1 MVVPKTG
8 GSNNRPQH
16 TVILFIGTPLN
27 FGKNSYIPRVPKA
40 GRNFQVLQCLRRLVQ
55 VLGLGKSQPRTL
67 ANAFR
72 GGRASAEG
80 GTQGSSLHLL
90 YGHLA
95 VCIFHVRRVEEQQ
108 GS

>member
-8 GSNNRPQH
+8 GSKNRSQH
-16 TVILFIGTPLN
+16 TVIGTPPN
-27 FGKNSYIPRVPKA
+27 FGKTTYILGVPK
-40 GRNFQVLQCLRRLVQ
+40 GRNFQVLQSLGFSSVQ
-55 VLGLGKSQPRTL
+55 VLGLGKSQLRTL

-80 GTQGSSLHLL
+80 GTQGSSLHLV
-90 YGHLA
+90 YRHLA
-95 VCIFHVRRVEEQQ
+95 LCIFQVRRVEEQQ